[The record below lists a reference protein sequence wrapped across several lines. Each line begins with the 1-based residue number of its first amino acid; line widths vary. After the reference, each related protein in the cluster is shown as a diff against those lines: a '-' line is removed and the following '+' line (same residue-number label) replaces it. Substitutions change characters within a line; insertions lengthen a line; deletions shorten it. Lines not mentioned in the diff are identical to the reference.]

1 MQTQNNVQSTGHLT
15 GTYDTNIAQINAN
28 QSYNISSTQNRRHYF
43 HRLRMT
49 ALDYTDD
56 SIQTMSS
63 LGDDDD
69 DDDGTEVQVKSAGRY
84 SFSLMIIL
92 YHNNCTVSSI
102 RLTLPLITTNYSS
115 LYIE

>member
-28 QSYNISSTQNRRHYF
+28 QSYYISSTQNRHHNF

-49 ALDYTDD
+49 ALDYTDE
-56 SIQTMSS
+56 SVQTMSS

-69 DDDGTEVQVKSAGRY
+69 DDDDGTEVQVKFAGRC
-84 SFSLMIIL
+84 SFFPSLLIIL
-92 YHNNCTVSSI
+92 YHNKQ
-102 RLTLPLITTNYSS
+102 L
-115 LYIE
+115 

>member
-28 QSYNISSTQNRRHYF
+28 QSYDISSTQNRRHYF

-49 ALDYTDD
+49 ALDYIDD

-63 LGDDDD
+63 LGDDD

-84 SFSLMIIL
+84 SFSLMIIIL

-102 RLTLPLITTNYSS
+102 RLTLPLITANYSS
-115 LYIE
+115 LYIK